1 MLLFL
6 RNSLLYSFLCP
17 EKSQLTML
25 GTGGWDIYVSGV
37 NGFVG
42 KDGVTKGGLFDANS
56 GNPWCQQ
63 DCSRLHPAEVTKM
76 IKALEAGNKDEAI
89 TCSKVKFN
97 IVAIEKDNTL
107 MHAFGPKNIP
117 MVMKITEGKRAIVI
131 GFGDENSNHGS
142 MTAAVERTVAY
153 LNPAGY

>member
-1 MLLFL
+1 M
-6 RNSLLYSFLCP
+6 
-17 EKSQLTML
+17 
-25 GTGGWDIYVSGV
+25 
-37 NGFVG
+37 
-42 KDGVTKGGLFDANS
+42 KGGLFDANS

-89 TCSKVKFN
+89 ICSKVKFS

-117 MVMKITEGKRAIVI
+117 MVMKIVRVKRTKQILILRKTEGKRAIVI

-142 MTAAVERTVAY
+142 MTAAV
-153 LNPAGY
+153 GS

>member
-1 MLLFL
+1 MKKKYKDYFLFNIYSVLITVMVDAWNWWLGYLRFWRKWICGKRWRHEGMCSVLLSTL
-6 RNSLLYSFLCP
+6 SI
-17 EKSQLTML
+17 M
-25 GTGGWDIYVSGV
+25 
-37 NGFVG
+37 
-42 KDGVTKGGLFDANS
+42 KGGLFDANS

-117 MVMKITEGKRAIVI
+117 MVMKIVR
-131 GFGDENSNHGS
+131 
-142 MTAAVERTVAY
+142 
-153 LNPAGY
+153 